1 MQVIL
6 CELVAKFSFAE
17 PENTGVRPQ
26 YMNQLLPIVAS
37 GEKALSLRVTRLL

>member
-17 PENTGVRPQ
+17 PENTHVRPQ
-26 YMNQLLPIVAS
+26 YLNQLLPIVAN